1 MTTYNN
7 NFYAVIMAGGIGSR
21 FWPRVSTTKYPKQFH
36 DMMGTGETLI
46 QLTYNRISNI
56 VQPENILVLTN
67 ESYKDI
73 VKEQLPKIKEDQIVL
88 EPAMRNTAPC
98 ILLAALKIRKM
109 NEDAVMIVA
118 PSDHWITEKDAFL
131 DDINFALQMAS
142 KEDSLI
148 TLGIRPTNPNT
159 GFGYIQFENNA
170 QEERLQKITR
180 FAEKP
185 TLRNAKKYLE
195 EGNYLWNAGIFI
207 WRASFIIDSFSTH
220 LQEMYRLIIDG
231 EKDLNGPNEDKF
243 IKENYPQ
250 AQNISIDY
258 GILEKSDSVYV
269 IPASFDWDDLGTWGA
284 MYNQLAKD
292 GHKNAVVNAKLI
304 PENSTGNIV
313 YTHSSKVVVIQGME
327 DFIVVDDKDVLL
339 IVPREKE
346 QEIKNIRARVLE
358 KFEDLG

>member
-7 NFYAVIMAGGIGSR
+7 NYYAVIMAGGIGSR
-21 FWPRVSTTKYPKQFH
+21 FWPVSTSKYPKQFH

-56 VQPENILVLTN
+56 VQPENILILTN
-67 ESYKDI
+67 ESYKDL
-73 VKEQLPKIKEDQIVL
+73 VKEQLPKIKDDQIVL
-88 EPAMRNTAPC
+88 EPEMRNTAPC
-98 ILLAALKIRKM
+98 ILLAAMKIRKK

-131 DDINFALQMAS
+131 DDVNFALEQAS
-142 KEDSLI
+142 KQDMLI
-148 TLGIRPTNPNT
+148 TLGIKPTSPNT
-159 GFGYIQFENNA
+159 GFGYVQFED
-170 QEERLQKITR
+170 EVKGERLQKVLR

-207 WRASFIIDSFSTH
+207 WKASYIVDSFSAH
-220 LQEMYRLIIDG
+220 LEEMHKLLSQG
-231 EKDLNGPNEDKF
+231 EEKLNSPGEENF
-243 IKENYPQ
+243 IKENYSK

-258 GILEKSDSVYV
+258 GILEKSDRVFV

-292 GHKNAVVNAKLI
+292 DQKNAVVNAMLV
-304 PENSTGNIV
+304 PESSSGNMV
-313 YTHSSKVVVIQGME
+313 YTNSSKVVVMEGME
-327 DFIVVDDKDVLL
+327 DFIVVDDKNVLL
-339 IVPREKE
+339 IIPRERE
-346 QEIKNIRARVLE
+346 QEIKNIRARALE
-358 KFEDLG
+358 KYGDIG